1 MAYVHGSAAS
11 HRVWLRVEESNI
23 IATCE
28 PIVFETE
35 PFSYVILTVEYRNS
49 APAAVGLGIHGVE
62 RENGGSDNGV
72 ESCEII
78 VGMFMSGLS

>member
-35 PFSYVILTVEYRNS
+35 PFSYVILT
-49 APAAVGLGIHGVE
+49 I
-62 RENGGSDNGV
+62 NGWLADLVQN
-72 ESCEII
+72 
-78 VGMFMSGLS
+78 